1 MNTQKIILSE
11 ILIVAFLFY
20 PKAAYNI
27 STPLEQA
34 VANPQQWLLHGAAI
48 FSHANIFHLLGN
60 LLCIWLIKCKFRLL
74 PALAVSFVCS
84 FLPQW
89 SLWGSADAACGFS
102 GVLFAVVGMAWGE
115 VHRFKDMVRKCVIP
129 LVICGLFPNVNI
141 FIHLYCL
148 LLGYAFQSVMCSPK
162 AILHSSLFTLHFK

>member
-20 PKAAYNI
+20 PKVAYNI
-27 STPLEQA
+27 SPLSFGEGTG
-34 VANPQQWLLHGAAI
+34 VGCHFLSI

-162 AILHSSLFTLHFK
+162 RFFTLHSSLLTSK